1 MNTAASTMDTMLE
14 KAQAD
19 FDSGNLAA
27 ASAAATQLLAERPHD
42 TQVLH
47 LAAAVAL
54 EERRFQECEQL
65 IKQALAGTTVPQEQ
79 ARLWGR
85 YGRLGEAIGNLDH
98 AEEAY
103 RRAVLLDPALVD
115 HAVEFAQ
122 LLATRGK
129 LDPAI
134 DVLRGAMTRHPRDPQ
149 PCVTLGNL
157 LMRAGR
163 QRDALA
169 FYDMALQRN
178 PNFAPAHFNA
188 GVALTM
194 LGKLDGARTATET
207 ALKLDPGLGGY
218 YQLASLDGLKAGDPV
233 IPRLE
238 ELLER
243 RDVRPDIKV
252 DAGFALARVYDAAG
266 DAARAFPPLKRAN
279 DLKRA
284 SIQYDIAEDEERVNR
299 IIAFFTAD
307 FFRRFQPLADSEL
320 APIFVLGMPR
330 SGTTLTEQILGS
342 HSQVMSGGELD
353 YMIDIARRMG
363 ETWGGRGE
371 ASPGTAEQ
379 VQADL
384 RGAAASYAQ
393 KGAWL
398 QGRRPHFTD
407 KMPGNFMFIGLIHL
421 MFPRARIIHCRRDP
435 VDTCLSCYQRL
446 FTSYV
451 PYSFDLTE
459 LGSYYRL
466 YERVMAHWHAV
477 LPPGRILDVDYE
489 TTVDDPEGS
498 VRRILDFCGLPF
510 EPACLE
516 FHDTQRA
523 VATASATQVRKPIY
537 KTSVRRWKKYA
548 TELAPLLKALG
559 QEPEGA

>member
-1 MNTAASTMDTMLE
+1 MSAAVTATDPVLE

-27 ASAAATQLLAERPHD
+27 AAVAAARLLAERPDD

-54 EERRFQECEQL
+54 EERRYQDCDQL
-65 IKQALAGTTVPQEQ
+65 ISRALAGAATPQEQ
-79 ARLWGR
+79 ARLWNR
-85 YGRLGEAIGNLDH
+85 SGRLGEAVGNLDH

-157 LMRAGR
+157 LLRAGR

-194 LGKLDGARTATET
+194 LGKLDAARTATET
-207 ALKLDPGLGGY
+207 ALKLDPELGGY
-218 YQLASLDGLKAGDPV
+218 YQLASLDALKPDDPL
-233 IPRLE
+233 IGRLE
-238 ELLER
+238 ELLTR
-243 RDVRPDIKV
+243 QDVRPETKI

-266 DAARAFPPLKRAN
+266 DAARAFPLLKQAN

-284 SIQYDIAEDEERVNR
+284 SIQYDIADDQERVER
-299 IIAFFTAD
+299 MIAFFTPD
-307 FFRRFQPLADSEL
+307 FFQRFQPLADSTL

-330 SGTTLTEQILGS
+330 SGTTLTEQILAS
-342 HSQVMSGGELD
+342 HSQVLSGGELD
-353 YMIDIARRMG
+353 YMIEISQRTGEVWGARG
-363 ETWGGRGE
+363 T
-371 ASPGTAEQ
+371 AAPGTVDE

-384 RGAAASYAQ
+384 RSAAALYAQ
-393 KGAWL
+393 KSAWL
-398 QGRRPHFTD
+398 QGRKPYFTD

-446 FTSYV
+446 FTSYL

-459 LGSYYRL
+459 LGEYYRL
-466 YERVMAHWHAV
+466 YERLMAHWHAV
-477 LPPGRILDVDYE
+477 LPAGRILDVEYE
-489 TTVDDPEGS
+489 NTVSDPEAS

-510 EPACLE
+510 ESACLE

-523 VATASATQVRKPIY
+523 VATASATQVRKPLY
-537 KTSVRRWKKYA
+537 KTSVQRWKKYA
-548 TELAPLLKALG
+548 ADLEPLLRALG
-559 QEPEGA
+559 REPQDA